1 MTARTANSFSTAAKG
16 NPSTISLRTASI
28 YQRAGTIQEIP
39 CKTPGMFSIGKTI
52 PESMMSGR
60 ISNMPEMSIA
70 VTWLSAIVE
79 MKSPSASARTR

>member
-1 MTARTANSFSTAAKG
+1 
-16 NPSTISLRTASI
+16 
-28 YQRAGTIQEIP
+28 
-39 CKTPGMFSIGKTI
+39 MFSIGKTI

>member
-1 MTARTANSFSTAAKG
+1 
-16 NPSTISLRTASI
+16 
-28 YQRAGTIQEIP
+28 
-39 CKTPGMFSIGKTI
+39 
-52 PESMMSGR
+52 MSGK